1 MGSKVEEVRQ
11 QPSIHIIFLPVPHLV
26 KMNNIFGQHLQS
38 DCFEKPLES
47 LYPCHQTIETE
58 GR

>member
-38 DCFEKPLES
+38 DCFEKPL
-47 LYPCHQTIETE
+47 
-58 GR
+58 